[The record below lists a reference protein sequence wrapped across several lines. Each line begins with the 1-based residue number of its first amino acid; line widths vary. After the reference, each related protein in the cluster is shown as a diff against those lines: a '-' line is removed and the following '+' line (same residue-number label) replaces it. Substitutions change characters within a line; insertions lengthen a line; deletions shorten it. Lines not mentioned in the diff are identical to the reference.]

1 MYSET
6 VERAEHYGERKR
18 ALNAAPR
25 GVQRIVVLL
34 PDPAAP
40 DVGRGDENFNYAGA
54 DESDRV
60 LLESVARA
68 GFAVSVRY
76 VHLGNVDAVVDA
88 LDCDAVLNLCDGS
101 GPDKDGMPGLEAL
114 DALERSGLPYTGSR
128 ASAYAI
134 GSDKVAMK
142 ARFTAA
148 GVQTPAWQL
157 ASTPDAVISPELLSA
172 LPLIV
177 KPRDGGGSAGIRLA
191 SVVYDE
197 SALRERIAEVCETYG
212 EALVEQYVD
221 GREITVG
228 VLDTPRGA
236 RVLPPLEVRFGAAFP
251 AGRKIRTF
259 DTKWDASS
267 PLYLD
272 FELICPA
279 PMSLALRRRVQQVA
293 RAAYAAIDGS
303 GYGRVDLRICEQRG
317 PFVLEVNPN
326 CSLEWSDED
335 VGACA
340 MLPTAARAAGI
351 DYPTLL
357 RELIGAAYRMRRKQ
371 RTSARDVLSDVAA
384 DTAQSARERS
394 SARARRR

>member
-1 MYSET
+1 M
-6 VERAEHYGERKR
+6 ERAGHYGGREGGLSAERKG
-18 ALNAAPR
+18 A
-25 GVQRIVVLL
+25 QRIVVLL

-40 DVGRGDENFNYAGA
+40 DVGRGDENFSYAGA
-54 DESDRV
+54 EESDRV
-60 LLESVARA
+60 LLDSVARA
-68 GFAVSVRY
+68 GFSVSVRY

-114 DALERSGLPYTGSR
+114 AALERRGLPYTGSR

-148 GVQTPAWQL
+148 GVPTPAWQL
-157 ASTPDAVISPELLSA
+157 VSTSDAVISPELLSA

-191 SVVYDE
+191 SVVHDE
-197 SALRERIAEVCETYG
+197 DTLRERIAEVCATYG

-259 DTKWDASS
+259 DTKWDVSS
-267 PLYLD
+267 PLYHD

-303 GYGRVDLRICEQRG
+303 GYGRVDLRICAQRG

-326 CSLEWSDED
+326 CSLEWSDD
-335 VGACA
+335 DIGACA

-357 RELIGAAYRMRRKQ
+357 RELLGAAFRMHRKQ
-371 RTSARDVLSDVAA
+371 RMNTRAVASNLA
-384 DTAQSARERS
+384 TD
-394 SARARRR
+394 ARAGVRARAGSTPSRRR